1 MGLIQKCWIR
11 IPTHMSRTVTHS
23 KTRMRTSCE
32 GAGYAESLSGAS
44 KDAERQLCGKVP
56 EARVELARGCPRR
69 ILGPTALLKVYGVSA
84 PSEETGDNRAHGRDE
99 RVGVKS

>member
-1 MGLIQKCWIR
+1 MSISPPVRSIQKCWIR

-56 EARVELARGCPRR
+56 EARAELDEV
-69 ILGPTALLKVYGVSA
+69 ALSGF
-84 PSEETGDNRAHGRDE
+84 
-99 RVGVKS
+99 